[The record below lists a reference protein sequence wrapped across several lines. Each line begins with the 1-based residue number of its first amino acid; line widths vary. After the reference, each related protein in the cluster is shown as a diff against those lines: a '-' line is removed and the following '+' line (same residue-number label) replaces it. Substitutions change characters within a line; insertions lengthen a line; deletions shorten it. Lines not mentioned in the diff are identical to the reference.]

1 MFFCKKLLKKTC
13 DLKKIVIEQLWY
25 SKNHFSVQAN
35 TNETQ
40 TAEKPTVHLACESIV
55 VG

>member
-1 MFFCKKLLKKTC
+1 
-13 DLKKIVIEQLWY
+13 
-25 SKNHFSVQAN
+25 VQAN